1 MATQMSTGTRLTTE
15 VPAEVGQETVWEID
29 PKHTLVEFSVRHMMF
44 TTVKG
49 RFTGV
54 SGTIHCA
61 DEADPSRA
69 SVEAEIV
76 TASINTGDEQRD
88 IHLRSADFLDV
99 DNYSK
104 IIFTSTGVEV
114 RATDELRVVGQLTV
128 HGITREV
135 TLEAT
140 FNGRGK
146 NPWGQ
151 EVAGFSAET
160 TINRK
165 DFGLTWNA
173 ALESGGLL
181 VGDKL
186 EIRIE
191 VQAIRQQA

>member
-1 MATQMSTGTRLTTE
+1 MATQTPIGIRLTTE
-15 VPAEVGQETVWEID
+15 VPAEVGKGTVWEID

-54 SGTIHCA
+54 SGTIHCV
-61 DEADPSRA
+61 DEADPSQA
-69 SVEAEIV
+69 QVEAEIDA
-76 TASINTGDEQRD
+76 ASISTGDEQRD
-88 IHLRSADFLDV
+88 AHLRSADFLDTE
-99 DNYSK
+99 NHPT
-104 IIFTSTGVEV
+104 ITFTSTQVEA
-114 RATDELRVVGQLTV
+114 RNTEELRVVGELTV
-128 HGITREV
+128 HGTTREV
-135 TLEAT
+135 MLEAT

-151 EVAGFSAET
+151 EVAGFSAQT

-165 DFGLTWNA
+165 EFGLTWNA

-186 EIRIE
+186 EILIE
-191 VQAIRQQA
+191 VQAIRQS

>member
-1 MATQMSTGTRLTTE
+1 MATETPTGTRLTTE
-15 VPAEVGQETVWEID
+15 ASPNIGQATVWEID

-44 TTVKG
+44 STVKG
-49 RFTGV
+49 RFTAV
-54 SGTIHCA
+54 SGTIRCE
-61 DEADPSRA
+61 DEADPSRSA
-69 SVEAEIV
+69 VEAELEA
-76 TASINTGDEQRD
+76 ASINTGDEGRD
-88 IHLRSADFLDV
+88 AHLRSADFLDV
-99 DNYSK
+99 ETYPK
-104 IIFTSTGVEV
+104 ITFESTRVDARNKE
-114 RATDELRVVGQLTV
+114 DLLVVGQLTV

-146 NPWGQ
+146 NPWDQ

-165 DFGLTWNA
+165 EFGLNWNA

-186 EIRIE
+186 DVMIE
-191 VQAIRQQA
+191 VQAIRKS

>member
-1 MATQMSTGTRLTTE
+1 MATEIPTGIRLTTA
-15 VPAEVGQETVWEID
+15 VPAEVGKTTVWEID

-54 SGTIHCA
+54 SGMIHCA
-61 DEADPSRA
+61 DEADPSRS
-69 SVEAEIV
+69 SVEAEIDA
-76 TASINTGDEQRD
+76 TSISTGDEQRD
-88 IHLRSADFLDV
+88 AHLRSADFLDTES
-99 DNYSK
+99 YPRITFK
-104 IIFTSTGVEV
+104 STRVEV
-114 RATDELRVVGQLTV
+114 RDEEELRLVGELTV
-128 HGITREV
+128 HGTTREV
-135 TLEAT
+135 TLETT

-181 VGDKL
+181 VGNKL
-186 EIRIE
+186 EIMIE
-191 VQAIRQQA
+191 VQAIRQS

>member
-1 MATQMSTGTRLTTE
+1 MATQTPTGIRLTTE
-15 VPAEVGQETVWEID
+15 VPAEVGKGTVWEID

-54 SGTIHCA
+54 SGTIHCV
-61 DEADPSRA
+61 DEADPSQA
-69 SVEAEIV
+69 QVEAEIDA
-76 TASINTGDEQRD
+76 ASISTGDEQRD
-88 IHLRSADFLDV
+88 AHLRSADFLDTE
-99 DNYSK
+99 NYPTISFK
-104 IIFTSTGVEV
+104 STRVEA
-114 RATDELRVVGQLTV
+114 RNTEELRVVGKLTV
-128 HGITREV
+128 HGTTREV

-151 EVAGFSAET
+151 EVAGFSAQT

-165 DFGLTWNA
+165 EFGLTWNA

-186 EIRIE
+186 EILIE
-191 VQAIRQQA
+191 VQAIRQS

>member
-1 MATQMSTGTRLTTE
+1 MATHTRLTTE

-44 TTVKG
+44 STVKG

-54 SGTIHCA
+54 GGTIHCA

-69 SVEAEIV
+69 AVEAEILA
-76 TASINTGDEQRD
+76 ASINTDDEQRD
-88 IHLRSADFLDV
+88 THLRSVEFLDV
-99 DNYSK
+99 DNYPK

-114 RATDELRVVGQLTV
+114 RATDELRIVGQLTA
-128 HGITREV
+128 HGITRAV
-135 TLEAT
+135 TLEASV
-140 FNGRGK
+140 NGRGK

-191 VQAIRQQA
+191 VQAIRQT

>member
-1 MATQMSTGTRLTTE
+1 
-15 VPAEVGQETVWEID
+15 
-29 PKHTLVEFSVRHMMF
+29 MF

-54 SGTIHCA
+54 GGTIRCT
-61 DEADPSRA
+61 DEADPSRS
-69 SVEAEIV
+69 SVEAEID
-76 TASINTGDEQRD
+76 ASSISTDDEQRD
-88 IHLRSADFLDV
+88 AHLRSADFLDAESYPKITFKSARV
-99 DNYSK
+99 EARSK
-104 IIFTSTGVEV
+104 E
-114 RATDELRVVGQLTV
+114 ELRVVGELTV
-128 HGITREV
+128 HGITREL
-135 TLEAT
+135 TLETT

-191 VQAIRQQA
+191 VQAMKQS

>member
-1 MATQMSTGTRLTTE
+1 MATDMPTGTRLTTE
-15 VPAEVGQETVWEID
+15 AAPNVGQATVWEID

-44 TTVKG
+44 STVKG
-49 RFTGV
+49 RFTAV
-54 SGTIHCA
+54 SGTIRCM
-61 DEADPSRA
+61 DEADPSRSA
-69 SVEAEIV
+69 VEAEIEA
-76 TASINTGDEQRD
+76 ASINTGDEGRD
-88 IHLRSADFLDV
+88 AHLRSADFLDV
-99 DNYSK
+99 HTYPK
-104 IIFTSTGVEV
+104 ITFQSTRVEV
-114 RATDELRVVGQLTV
+114 RNKEELRVVGQLSV
-128 HGITREV
+128 HGITRDV

-165 DFGLTWNA
+165 EFGLNWNA

-181 VGDKL
+181 VGEKL

-191 VQAIRQQA
+191 VQAIRQS